1 MSVKVLFK
9 QKYEKYVN
17 NEAEQIFSLFNPS
30 PPKLQQ
36 LCILKKIYR
45 NQMSVMTH
53 NLQTK

>member
-9 QKYEKYVN
+9 QSTSVN
-17 NEAEQIFSLFNPS
+17 NEAEQHFSLFNKKTS
-30 PPKLQQ
+30 KLKQ